1 MLWSCLY
8 FPDLSLQLLL
18 RAAAAPVRPLVI
30 HNGGNRP
37 QVLSCDASARSAGIT
52 PGMSMSAALALC
64 SELQARPRDV
74 GAERRA
80 LERIAGWAGQ
90 FTPAVSLD
98 TPDAVLLEIEG
109 SLGLFGGLPAL
120 QLRLSQELAGLG
132 YAAAIAAAPT
142 PGAARLLARAGMSM
156 AVTGCLDLP
165 DALRDL
171 PLALLAQPEDSVRTL
186 ALMGVRTIG
195 DCLALPRE
203 GVARR
208 FGQDLLDEIDRALG
222 RLSDPREPYS
232 PPARY
237 RARLSLPAPVYETG
251 PLLFAA
257 QRLIV
262 ELCGQLRG
270 KGSGVMRLGLT
281 LLYEEHAPTRVRIGF
296 SSPTRDPQRIARLLR
311 ERLVRVEL
319 PERVEAIQFDC
330 EESRPLASRN
340 LSLFPEDML
349 PDEERWSL
357 VDHLRA
363 RLGEDAVHGIAGRAD
378 HRPERA
384 WRACEP
390 GAAGPAAAQAR
401 RPLWLLD
408 PPLQLHERED
418 QPQLDGPLVLHGG
431 PERIEGGWWDGGD
444 VTRDYFIA
452 SDAQD
457 RRLWVYRERQDQRRW
472 YLQGIFG

>member
-1 MLWSCLY
+1 MLWSCLH

-18 RAAAAPVRPLVI
+18 RAAAAPARPLAI
-30 HNGGNRP
+30 HDGGNRP
-37 QVLSCDASARSAGIT
+37 QVLSCDASARSAGIE
-52 PGMSMSAALALC
+52 PGMSLSAALALHPA
-64 SELQARPRDV
+64 LQARPRDV

-132 YAAAIAAAPT
+132 YAAAIATAPT
-142 PGAARLLARAGMSM
+142 PGAARLLARAGMSLS
-156 AVTGCLDLP
+156 VTGCLDLP

-171 PLALLAQPEDSVRTL
+171 PLALLAQPQDSVCAL

-222 RLSDPREPYS
+222 RLPDPREPYS
-232 PPARY
+232 PPAHY
-237 RARLSLPAPVYETG
+237 RARLPLPAPVYETG

-270 KGSGVMRLGLT
+270 KGSGVLRLGLT
-281 LLYEEHAPTRVRIGF
+281 LLHEEHAPTRIRIGF
-296 SSPTRDPQRIARLLR
+296 SSPTRDVQRIARLLR
-311 ERLVRVEL
+311 ERLARLEL

-378 HRPERA
+378 HRPEQA
-384 WRACEP
+384 WCVCEP
-390 GAAGPAAAQAR
+390 GAARPAAAQAH

-408 PPLQLHERED
+408 PPWRLPQRED

-444 VTRDYFIA
+444 VRRDYFIA
-452 SDAQD
+452 SDAQG
-457 RRLWVYRERQDQRRW
+457 RRLWVYRERRRQREW